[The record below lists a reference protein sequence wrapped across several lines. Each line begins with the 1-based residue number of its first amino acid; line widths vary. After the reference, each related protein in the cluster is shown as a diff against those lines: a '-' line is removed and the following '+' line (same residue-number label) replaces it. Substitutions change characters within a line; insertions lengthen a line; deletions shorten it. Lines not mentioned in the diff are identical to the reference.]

1 MIQDI
6 GSRFFVDRV
15 GQNGV
20 ELVQNVVARTR
31 YVMRED
37 LTRLDIDKALRTDVV
52 KTLQGGLLS
61 ANKALTVAVFM
72 VVTVTLIVRRMLTV
86 LIMG

>member
-1 MIQDI
+1 
-6 GSRFFVDRV
+6 
-15 GQNGV
+15 
-20 ELVQNVVARTR
+20 
-31 YVMRED
+31 MRED

-86 LIMG
+86 LIMS